1 MKFTKL
7 SLAALVAMGIA
18 SSASAVENV
27 KVDGHIKLWYQT
39 SNTDAGDNASAADK
53 KTANDDGLFKKEGA
67 TGDLVAKLRATGDL
81 TKKVGFGATFYA
93 MTTAGLENNL
103 VNDVASGS
111 ARQGSTN
118 GTTQNPYWLGEAYFT
133 YKAGK
138 TIAKIGRQE
147 LDTPLA
153 YTETWNA
160 APNTFEAAVLL
171 NQDIPDTTLVAA
183 YVSRG
188 NGTDDILN
196 AAGTYGYTDGNG
208 NGTMDT
214 LTETLSAL
222 GRANGKTIT
231 ADATF
236 STLGTNL
243 AGAGEAKGAWA
254 LGVVNS
260 SIQNTTLQAW
270 YYDIQNA
277 AHAYW
282 IQADAKLPFGLGI
295 GAQYAN
301 LEANGKVKTLIDSLG
316 SFDTKTDAYAAQLTY
331 SIAGVNLAAAY
342 SSVSKGTL
350 AAANVATAGKKT
362 KLYTA
367 SILADGTLAALPGVD
382 SWKLSAGTKLAGF
395 DLGASYGQY
404 DAKKNEEGAMFNRT
418 DAQTFTSSELDM
430 HVGTKVDDVNIMLYY
445 VNQTEYNSA
454 KSDRQAIRAI
464 ATINF

>member
-39 SNTDAGDNASAADK
+39 VD
-53 KTANDDGLFKKEGA
+53 DDGNSNSGLLKPDSA
-67 TGDLVAKLRATGDL
+67 SGDLVAKLRATGDL
-81 TKKVGFGATFYA
+81 TKKVGFGTTFYA
-93 MTTAGLENNL
+93 LTSAGLENNL
-103 VNDVASGS
+103 VTSEAT
-111 ARQGSTN
+111 A
-118 GTTQNPYWLGEAYFT
+118 GTTAGTEKNPYWLGEAYFT

-160 APNTFEAAVLL
+160 APNTFEAAVVL

-188 NGTDDILN
+188 NGTKDILN
-196 AAGTYGYTDGNG
+196 NDQDTTAAILAGTAGAELGDSNTKTVNADG
-208 NGTMDT
+208 
-214 LTETLSAL
+214 AF
-222 GRANGKTIT
+222 A
-231 ADATF
+231 
-236 STLGTNL
+236 TLGTNV
-243 AGAGEAKGAWA
+243 AGASEAKGAWA

-260 SIQNTTLQAW
+260 SIKNTTLQGW
-270 YYDIQNA
+270 YYNIQNA
-277 AHAYW
+277 AIAYW
-282 IQADAKLPFGLGI
+282 LQADAKLPANIGL
-295 GAQYAN
+295 GAQYAH
-301 LEANGKVKTLIDSLG
+301 LAADGRVKDTVDSLG
-316 SFDTKTDAYAAQLTY
+316 SFDTKTDAYAIQATY
-331 SIAGVNLAAAY
+331 SIVGVNLAAAY

-382 SWKLSAGTKLAGF
+382 SWKVSVGTKLAGF
-395 DLGASYGQY
+395 DLGASYGSY
-404 DAKKNEEGAMFNRT
+404 DVKKNEEGFMFTRT
-418 DAQTFTSSELDM
+418 TEASTFTSGELDV
-430 HVGTKVDDVNIMLYY
+430 HVGTKIDDINVMLYY
-445 VNQTEYNSA
+445 VNQTEYNAA
-454 KSDRQAIRAI
+454 KNDRQAIRAI